1 MTRASLA
8 AFLAV
13 VLTIGDDAGRL
24 AAVRPVA
31 AQSAAPAYVEGELL
45 VRFKSAAP
53 RTGVA
58 IRGHSIVPSPAAPDW
73 VHVRIPPSERVASA
87 LASYRSDPA
96 VESVQPNYLYRARG
110 LPNDSQV
117 GQLWALR
124 NTGQAVVSSSYS
136 PNAGTAGDDMNVEKA
151 WDHVTDCSSVVVA
164 VLDSGVNYSHED
176 LADNMWAGGAGS
188 PRHGADFIDND
199 DDPMDENGHGTHV
212 AGIIGASGNNATGIS
227 GVCWKANIMAVRVLD
242 ASGVG
247 TTASL
252 AQGVNFAVSHGAKV
266 INMSLGGASFDP
278 LLAAAITNAQA
289 NDVAVIAAAGNDAA
303 NVDGGAP
310 EYPCAYTHP
319 NLLCVTA
326 LDQTF
331 ALAAFSNYGA
341 TSVDIGAPGTNI
353 LSAAALQTTRIPDG
367 FNSAGT
373 LDWTSSGG
381 WTARRLT
388 LAARSVEVLA
398 NPATF
403 PSGAYANGAD
413 QRVYKTFTLPAGT
426 SALVSFSVQH
436 TLQPGDTLSV
446 GYRVG
451 AGDPFTGG
459 ALLQTFT
466 GTTSGLIGPF
476 SYDISACAGKAC
488 TIGFRLASDASNAA
502 QGVGIASFEIDV
514 TGPSDISYRV
524 MNGTSMAAPQAAGL
538 AAMLRAYNPQ
548 YSYAEVLNA
557 ISAGGRP
564 VASLSGKTTSGRALD
579 AMSSLSYIHAPT
591 GVAAT
596 FR

>member
-1 MTRASLA
+1 MIRASIA
-8 AFLAV
+8 ALVAI
-13 VLTIGDDAGRL
+13 VLTIGNDAGPL
-24 AAVRPVA
+24 APVRPVA
-31 AQSAAPAYVEGELL
+31 AQSAGPAYVEGELL
-45 VRFKSAAP
+45 VRFKPAAP

-58 IRGHSIVPSPAAPDW
+58 VRGHSIVPSPAAPDW
-73 VHVRIPPSERVASA
+73 VHVRIAPSERVANA

-96 VESVQPNYLYRARG
+96 VESVQPNYIYRARG

-124 NTGQAVVSSSYS
+124 NTGQAVASSSYS

-151 WDHVTDCSSVVVA
+151 WDHVTDCSGVVVA

-176 LADNMWAGGAGS
+176 LAGNMWDGGAAS
-188 PRHGADFIDND
+188 PRHGADFIGND

-227 GVCWKANIMAVRVLD
+227 GVCWKASIMAVRVLD
-242 ASGVG
+242 ATGVG

-252 AQGVNFAVSHGAKV
+252 TQGVNFAVSHGAKV
-266 INMSLGGASFDP
+266 INMSIGGASFDP

-289 NDVAVIAAAGNDAA
+289 KDVAVIAAAGNDAA

-310 EYPCAYTHP
+310 EYPCAYAHP

-331 ALAAFSNYGA
+331 ALAAFANYGA
-341 TSVDIGAPGTNI
+341 TSVDVGAPGTNI
-353 LSAAALQTTRIPDG
+353 LSAVALQTTSIPDA
-367 FNSAGT
+367 FNSAGA

-381 WTARRLT
+381 WAWRRLT
-388 LAARSVEVLA
+388 LGGRPVDVLA
-398 NPATF
+398 NPVTF
-403 PSGAYANGAD
+403 PSGSYANSAD
-413 QRVYKTFTLPAGT
+413 QRVYKSFTVPSGT
-426 SALVSFSVQH
+426 SALVSFSLQH
-436 TLQPGDTLSV
+436 ALQPGDTLSV

-451 AGDPFTGG
+451 AGDPFAGG
-459 ALLQTFT
+459 TLLQTFT

-476 SYDISACAGKAC
+476 SYDISACVGKAC

-502 QGVGIASFEIDV
+502 QGVGITAFEIDV
-514 TGPSDISYRV
+514 TGRSNVAYRV

-548 YSYAEVLNA
+548 YTYADVLTA
-557 ISAGGRP
+557 ISAGGRAVP
-564 VASLSGKTTSGRALD
+564 SLSGRTTSGRALD
-579 AMSSLSYIHAPT
+579 AMSSLSYIAAPT